1 MGQAIDAP
9 RAGARRLPARAKAAT
24 IRRGMPTD
32 LTVILHDKP
41 GELARV
47 GEVTGDAGIHIRGM
61 AAFSGDGHGV
71 AHVLVDD
78 GEVSRAIAAL
88 KAAHMKVADQRE
100 VLVVDVGDAP
110 GSLGELARQL
120 AEANVNVEL
129 AYPTFTREQLVIA
142 TDDMQSARE
151 ALA

>member
-1 MGQAIDAP
+1 
-9 RAGARRLPARAKAAT
+9 
-24 IRRGMPTD
+24 MPTD

-61 AAFSGDGHGV
+61 AAFTGEGNGV
-71 AHVLVDD
+71 IHVLVDD
-78 GEVSRAIAAL
+78 EEVPRAIAAL
-88 KAAHMKVADQRE
+88 KKEHMKVADERE
-100 VLVVDVGDAP
+100 VLVVDVGGAP
-110 GSLGELARQL
+110 GSLGELAREL

-142 TDDMQSARE
+142 TDDMQSARD

>member
-1 MGQAIDAP
+1 
-9 RAGARRLPARAKAAT
+9 
-24 IRRGMPTD
+24 MPTD

-47 GEVTGDAGIHIRGM
+47 GEVTAEAGIHIRGM
-61 AAFSGDGHGV
+61 AAFTGEGNGV
-71 AHVLVDD
+71 VHVLVDD
-78 GEVSRAIAAL
+78 EEVSRAIAAL
-88 KAAHMKVADQRE
+88 KAAHMKVADDRE
-100 VLVVDVGDAP
+100 VLVVDVSGAP
-110 GSLGELARQL
+110 GSLGELAREL

-142 TDDMQSARE
+142 TDDMQSARD

>member
-1 MGQAIDAP
+1 MGAD
-9 RAGARRLPARAKAAT
+9 ARRLPQRAKAAT
-24 IRRGMPTD
+24 IAVGMPTD

-47 GEVTGDAGIHIRGM
+47 GEVTGEAGIHIRGM
-61 AAFSGDGHGV
+61 AAFTGDGHGV
-71 AHVLVDD
+71 VHVLVDD
-78 GEVSRAIAAL
+78 EEVSRAVAAL
-88 KAAHMKVADQRE
+88 KAAHMKVADERE
-100 VLVVDVGDAP
+100 VLVVDVGGAP
-110 GSLGELARQL
+110 GSLGELGREL

-142 TDDMQSARE
+142 TDDMGSARD